1 MVQKRYQFL
10 RGNAWEARGGINAAS
25 SQKRPGEPGLQENEI
40 SLFSI
45 YPDLSGFYW
54 REKKLL
60 FVWTVWT
67 LWTR

>member
-1 MVQKRYQFL
+1 MRAKI
-10 RGNAWEARGGINAAS
+10 EAALMPPLAKKSPVNRACKES
-25 SQKRPGEPGLQENEI
+25 EI

-54 REKKLL
+54 RKKKLL

-67 LWTR
+67 LWTI